1 MTVQKLFSI
10 NEHHAACWTTIA
22 WEKILCF
29 HSAAVFLKIEPGPL
43 SKYDATKLT
52 IRVTFNI
59 QYQKLPQVILIGYLP
74 DWQYLQKCISY
85 FWIKEFWE
93 QFEKLR
99 KVLNIFL

>member
-1 MTVQKLFSI
+1 MISTIKNTCEIIECIKQKTVQKLFSI

-52 IRVTFNI
+52 R
-59 QYQKLPQVILIGYLP
+59 YQL
-74 DWQYLQKCISY
+74 
-85 FWIKEFWE
+85 E
-93 QFEKLR
+93 
-99 KVLNIFL
+99 